1 MLSMFPN
8 HVNEYKRFSSCCQ
21 MDTRKELITFSC
33 SLNIASDLQA
43 YDFLIIKRN
52 IYIYIFCFVLF
63 FFLSEVC
70 FSFDKKMVQGLKNG
84 RNDRDLETNNDES
97 GVEVVLA
104 VVTSYFAPDWLR
116 QLIQQHTK
124 QRRLIMEKSCT
135 HPLMWGK
142 KDKSQFFFSTTD

>member
-1 MLSMFPN
+1 
-8 HVNEYKRFSSCCQ
+8 

-52 IYIYIFCFVLF
+52 IYIFFVLLL

-70 FSFDKKMVQGLKNG
+70 FSFDRKMVQGVKNG
-84 RNDRDLETNNDES
+84 RNVRDLVTNNDES

-104 VVTSYFAPDWLR
+104 VVT
-116 QLIQQHTK
+116 
-124 QRRLIMEKSCT
+124 
-135 HPLMWGK
+135 
-142 KDKSQFFFSTTD
+142 

>member
-1 MLSMFPN
+1 
-8 HVNEYKRFSSCCQ
+8 

-52 IYIYIFCFVLF
+52 IYIYFFFFLLCLF

-70 FSFDKKMVQGLKNG
+70 FSFDRKMVQGLKNG

-104 VVTSYFAPDWLR
+104 VVT
-116 QLIQQHTK
+116 
-124 QRRLIMEKSCT
+124 
-135 HPLMWGK
+135 
-142 KDKSQFFFSTTD
+142 

>member
-1 MLSMFPN
+1 
-8 HVNEYKRFSSCCQ
+8 

-52 IYIYIFCFVLF
+52 IYIYIYFFVLFCFV

-70 FSFDKKMVQGLKNG
+70 FSFDRKMVQGLKNG

-104 VVTSYFAPDWLR
+104 VVT
-116 QLIQQHTK
+116 
-124 QRRLIMEKSCT
+124 
-135 HPLMWGK
+135 
-142 KDKSQFFFSTTD
+142 

>member
-8 HVNEYKRFSSCCQ
+8 HVNEYKSFSSCCQ

-52 IYIYIFCFVLF
+52 IYIFFVLLL

-70 FSFDKKMVQGLKNG
+70 FSFDRKMVQGVKNG
-84 RNDRDLETNNDES
+84 RNDRDLVTNNDES

-104 VVTSYFAPDWLR
+104 VVT
-116 QLIQQHTK
+116 
-124 QRRLIMEKSCT
+124 
-135 HPLMWGK
+135 
-142 KDKSQFFFSTTD
+142 

>member
-8 HVNEYKRFSSCCQ
+8 HVNKYKRFSSYCQ
-21 MDTRKELITFSC
+21 MYTRKELLTFSC

-52 IYIYIFCFVLF
+52 IYIYIYIYILFCFVL

-70 FSFDKKMVQGLKNG
+70 FSFDRKMVQGLKNG

-104 VVTSYFAPDWLR
+104 VVT
-116 QLIQQHTK
+116 
-124 QRRLIMEKSCT
+124 
-135 HPLMWGK
+135 
-142 KDKSQFFFSTTD
+142 

>member
-1 MLSMFPN
+1 
-8 HVNEYKRFSSCCQ
+8 
-21 MDTRKELITFSC
+21 MDTRKELITFSY

-52 IYIYIFCFVLF
+52 IYIYIYIYILFCFVL

-70 FSFDKKMVQGLKNG
+70 FSFDRKMVQGLKNG

-104 VVTSYFAPDWLR
+104 VVT
-116 QLIQQHTK
+116 
-124 QRRLIMEKSCT
+124 
-135 HPLMWGK
+135 
-142 KDKSQFFFSTTD
+142 

>member
-1 MLSMFPN
+1 
-8 HVNEYKRFSSCCQ
+8 

-52 IYIYIFCFVLF
+52 IYIYILFCFV

-104 VVTSYFAPDWLR
+104 VVTSYFAPD
-116 QLIQQHTK
+116 
-124 QRRLIMEKSCT
+124 
-135 HPLMWGK
+135 
-142 KDKSQFFFSTTD
+142 

>member
-1 MLSMFPN
+1 
-8 HVNEYKRFSSCCQ
+8 

-52 IYIYIFCFVLF
+52 IYIYIFFFLLCLF

-70 FSFDKKMVQGLKNG
+70 FSFDRKMVQGLKNG

-104 VVTSYFAPDWLR
+104 VVT
-116 QLIQQHTK
+116 
-124 QRRLIMEKSCT
+124 
-135 HPLMWGK
+135 
-142 KDKSQFFFSTTD
+142 

>member
-1 MLSMFPN
+1 
-8 HVNEYKRFSSCCQ
+8 

-52 IYIYIFCFVLF
+52 IYIYIYCFVLF
-63 FFLSEVC
+63 CFLSKVC
-70 FSFDKKMVQGLKNG
+70 FSFDRKMVQGLKNG

-104 VVTSYFAPDWLR
+104 VVT
-116 QLIQQHTK
+116 
-124 QRRLIMEKSCT
+124 
-135 HPLMWGK
+135 
-142 KDKSQFFFSTTD
+142 